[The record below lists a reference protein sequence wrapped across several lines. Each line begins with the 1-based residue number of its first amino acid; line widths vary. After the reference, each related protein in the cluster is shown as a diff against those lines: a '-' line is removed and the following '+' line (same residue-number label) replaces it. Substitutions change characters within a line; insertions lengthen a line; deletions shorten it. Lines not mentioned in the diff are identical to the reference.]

1 MVHPRASEVR
11 QLLHNKFVVVMG
23 DSVQRAVYKDLVL
36 LLQKDCLLS
45 SSQLKAKGEMSFE
58 QDRLLHGG
66 WWGRRHNG
74 THYREVREFCSTHH
88 LVRVYFL
95 TRAYSRYVEKVLLEL
110 LRGEH
115 GPDVVIMNSCLWD
128 LSRYG
133 QDSMWSYRRNL
144 EALFWRLRQMLPESC
159 LVVWNTA
166 MPVAETVSGCFL
178 PPEGMPPTACL
189 REDVVEANIY
199 SAAEASRL
207 GFDVLD
213 LHFHF
218 RHFWQHRQPDGVHW
232 NQHAHRR
239 LSHLLLAHLA
249 NAWGV
254 DLPCDELVGSESGKA
269 LGAFSEGPRAT
280 GCSSATEVNPVRR
293 PRLRAHLGRCALSLS
308 PGDPLYPRPR
318 FAGASS
324 PAAMAPLC
332 RGTNPCSASH
342 ALAMPM
348 RSTLDMAR
356 KQTRPL
362 AGSPAT
368 AEYIGP
374 LILTRAV

>member
-1 MVHPRASEVR
+1 MVHLRASEVR
-11 QLLHNKFVVVMG
+11 QLLHKFVVVMG

-58 QDRLLHGG
+58 QDRLLHRG

-88 LVRVYFL
+88 LVRFYFL

-133 QDSMWSYRRNL
+133 QNSMWSYRRNL
-144 EALFWRLRQMLPESC
+144 ETLFWRLRQVLPESC

-166 MPVAETVSGCFL
+166 MPVAETVSGGFL

-189 REDVVEANIY
+189 RDDVVEANFY

-218 RHFWQHRQPDGVHW
+218 QHSWQHRQPDGVHW

-239 LSHLLLAHLA
+239 LSQLLLAHLGD
-249 NAWGV
+249 AWSV
-254 DLPCDELVGSESGKA
+254 DLPCDDPVGRWIW
-269 LGAFSEGPRAT
+269 EGPRSPHRGPASDRLLQHHGGESGEEAPPSRPPRPARPIVQSRSLLVSWPQVPRRFQQRRHGST
-280 GCSSATEVNPVRR
+280 LPWDQSLQRQPCS
-293 PRLRAHLGRCALSLS
+293 
-308 PGDPLYPRPR
+308 GDPYALHTRYGEEANLTAGRQPRH
-318 FAGASS
+318 S
-324 PAAMAPLC
+324 
-332 RGTNPCSASH
+332 
-342 ALAMPM
+342 
-348 RSTLDMAR
+348 
-356 KQTRPL
+356 
-362 AGSPAT
+362 
-368 AEYIGP
+368 
-374 LILTRAV
+374 

>member
-1 MVHPRASEVR
+1 MVHLRASEVR

-66 WWGRRHNG
+66 RWGRMHNG

-95 TRAYSRYVEKVLLEL
+95 TRSYPRYVEKVLLEL

-115 GPDVVIMNSCLWD
+115 GPDLVIMNSCLWD

-133 QDSMWSYRRNL
+133 QGSMWSYRRNL
-144 EALFWRLRQMLPESC
+144 ETLFWRLRQVLPESC

-166 MPVAETVSGCFL
+166 MPVAETVSGGFL
-178 PPEGMPPTACL
+178 PPQGTPTTACL
-189 REDVVEANIY
+189 RVDVVEANFY
-199 SAAEASRL
+199 RAAEASRL

-213 LHFHF
+213 LQFHF
-218 RHFWQHRQPDGVHW
+218 RHSWQHLQPDGLHW
-232 NQHAHRR
+232 NEHAHRR
-239 LSHLLLAHLA
+239 LSQLLLAHLGD
-249 NAWGV
+249 AWGM
-254 DLPCDELVGSESGKA
+254 DLPCDDPLGRWIWEGPGSLLRGPASYRLLQPHGSESGEEA
-269 LGAFSEGPRAT
+269 PPSCPPRPARPIAQ
-280 GCSSATEVNPVRR
+280 SRR
-293 PRLRAHLGRCALSLS
+293 PPVS
-308 PGDPLYPRPR
+308 RPK

-324 PAAMAPLC
+324 LAAMAPLC
-332 RGTNPCSASH
+332 PGTNPCSASH
-342 ALAMPM
+342 ALATPM
-348 RSTLDMAR
+348 RSTVDMAR
-356 KQTRPL
+356 KQT
-362 AGSPAT
+362 
-368 AEYIGP
+368 
-374 LILTRAV
+374 